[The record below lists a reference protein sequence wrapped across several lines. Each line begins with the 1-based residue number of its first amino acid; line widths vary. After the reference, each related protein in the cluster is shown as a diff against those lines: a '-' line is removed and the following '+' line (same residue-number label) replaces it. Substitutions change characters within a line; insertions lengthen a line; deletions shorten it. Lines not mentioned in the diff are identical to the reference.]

1 MAHRKAGGT
10 ARNLRD
16 SNPQYL
22 GVKIADGESAKA
34 GAIIVRQ
41 RGTDVMPGK
50 NVDMGKDHTL
60 HAMIDGVVKFAKKR
74 KTNFDNK
81 VVVKKIVHVTPHTK

>member
-16 SNPQYL
+16 SNPKYL
-22 GVKIADGESAKA
+22 GVKIADGEKAKA
-34 GAIIVRQ
+34 GSIIVRQ

-60 HAMIDGVVKFAKKR
+60 YAMIDGTVKFGKKR

-81 VVVKKIVHVTPHTK
+81 VVVKKIVEVVAYAK

>member
-16 SNPQYL
+16 SNPKYL
-22 GVKIADGESAKA
+22 GVKIADGQMAEA

-41 RGTDVMPGK
+41 RGTRFMPGK
-50 NVDMGKDHTL
+50 NTDMGKDHTI
-60 HAMIDGVVKFAKKR
+60 HALKRGVVKLGVAR
-74 KTNFDNK
+74 KVGFDNRTTSH
-81 VVVKKIVHVTPHTK
+81 KIVHVEAK